1 MRLEVVS
8 GGRYNVRR
16 EAAPFRTGL
25 LSAPFVRDLAE
36 IMAVIN
42 LERSVNQ
49 FFRDIRLAS
58 VAHKSCEICETMRA
72 QAAEFSGPG
81 WETWLWPLDID

>member
-8 GGRYNVRR
+8 GGKYNVRR

-36 IMAVIN
+36 IMAVIKIPA
-42 LERSVNQ
+42 
-49 FFRDIRLAS
+49 F
-58 VAHKSCEICETMRA
+58 
-72 QAAEFSGPG
+72 
-81 WETWLWPLDID
+81 